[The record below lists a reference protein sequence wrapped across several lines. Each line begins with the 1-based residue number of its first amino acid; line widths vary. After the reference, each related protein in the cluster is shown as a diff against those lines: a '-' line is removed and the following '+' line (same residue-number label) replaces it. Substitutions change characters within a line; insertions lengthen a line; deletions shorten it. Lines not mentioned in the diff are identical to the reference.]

1 MAKRSAADVAKTR
14 SAILD
19 AARELFTEKGFAATS
34 IAAIAGKAGVTD
46 GAIFHHFKSKR
57 EIFCEIAIALHA
69 QIHREIYKAGLDAD
83 SAIEAFKLGS
93 RASMRITQEPAN
105 QRIVFIEGPVVL
117 GTEKWREID
126 QQLGLRL
133 IEGGLLNIAGVS
145 KLPDTIL
152 KPMAMLAL
160 GTTNEITYALIR
172 KEVGIDPEQCL
183 DLLVRAL
190 QLWVDTDVAEWKRQN
205 GI

>member
-1 MAKRSAADVAKTR
+1 MAKRSAADAAKTR

>member
-1 MAKRSAADVAKTR
+1 VAKRSAADAAKTR

-57 EIFCEIAIALHA
+57 DIFCEIAIALHA

-183 DLLVRAL
+183 YLLVRAL